1 MDYLQKIKEL
11 MKIKKITQ
19 KELSQKID
27 KNINTIT
34 NYFKGNTK
42 LDVDTLLK
50 ISEVLGVKPEVFFKT
65 KNNEYSIDNKNSLV
79 NETIPEF
86 YTKEN
91 ELLHEIKLL
100 NEIIRSKEKYIKLL
114 EQMNENNKNGNS

>member
-1 MDYLQKIKEL
+1 MDYMQRIRDL
-11 MKIKKITQ
+11 MSIKKITQ
-19 KELSQKID
+19 NEIAKIIG
-27 KNINTIT
+27 KTRNTVN
-34 NYFKGNTK
+34 NYFSGKTN
-42 LDVDTLLK
+42 LDVETLLK